1 MRSEPGQSRSQ
12 KHTHRMRVADRRCGS
27 RRTSDGFTLV
37 ELLITVTIIPLVMGA
52 IGLAL
57 MSIFSLQGSAS
68 GRLTDSGGAQVISS
82 TFLKDVQSAQMI
94 TTENT
99 TSVPGS
105 TQCGTGTQLLGLRW
119 NGSGGNYLDYISY
132 VTTPNAGGAS
142 YSMYRQFCSNGS
154 SATPTITDTVATDL
168 SPSTATTPPYVQPT
182 STFSSSPSTG
192 WVSAIEVA
200 NVTINAT
207 ETQSH
212 LVNSTQSFTFT
223 LSASPRQLPAQG
235 DTNPPLGKAPF
246 TLLNKTSCDVLN
258 IGNGTLSIDVG
269 ATTGNGALGINS
281 TCPDSVNIANQ
292 GVLAAGSIIT
302 ADPTLDSVNP
312 NCQTCSYPQHE
323 YYGGQLGDPFANVAP
338 PTSVESGMTAGTC
351 QTTTGTQGQVYNCS
365 PGFYATD
372 PGQTVFANG
381 GTPTV
386 NFTPGGNFWFKQGL
400 SLPNNAIANFATG
413 VYVFDNLANPVTGS
427 SFSTPPGITLNA
439 NNVLFYVASGSVT
452 FGNNIAISMTGL
464 DGTAGTTDYMGVTIW
479 DASAT
484 DINNANGTITHI
496 DPLTLGNNG
505 TSGYGY
511 GGIYVPN
518 GEVVD
523 SQNGTLTAA
532 FIVCDSATF
541 TNGLNVNIKAQ

>member
-1 MRSEPGQSRSQ
+1 MTGRHFQSPTPGTARSNRAQRGGRTAQ
-12 KHTHRMRVADRRCGS
+12 
-27 RRTSDGFTLV
+27 RTSDGFTLV
-37 ELLITVTIIPLVMGA
+37 ELLITVTIIPIVMGA

-68 GRLTDSGGAQVISS
+68 GRLTDSGAAQVISS

-99 TSVPGS
+99 TTSPGS
-105 TQCGTGTQLLGLRW
+105 SQCGTGTQLLGLRW
-119 NGSGGNYLDYISY
+119 NGANGTYLDYVSY
-132 VTTPNAGGAS
+132 VTVPNDVPTS
-142 YSMYRQFCSNGS
+142 YSLYRQFCSNGP
-154 SATPTITDTVATDL
+154 SATPTSTDTLATDI
-168 SPSTATTPPYVQPT
+168 SPSSATTPPTVQCTTSCSTSPT
-182 STFSSSPSTG
+182 TS
-192 WVSAIEVA
+192 WLRAIDVS
-200 NVTINAT
+200 NVTLNAV
-207 ETQSH
+207 ETLSH
-212 LVNSTQSFTFT
+212 LVNSTQSFQFT
-223 LSASPRQLPAQG
+223 LSASPRQIPASG
-235 DTNPPLGKAPF
+235 NTSSLTGKAPF
-246 TLLNKTSCDVLN
+246 TLLNKVTCDVLN

-281 TCPDSVNIANQ
+281 TCPHTVNISNQ

-302 ADPTLDSVNP
+302 SDPTLDSVNP
-312 NCQTCSYPQHE
+312 GCQTCTYPLNE
-323 YYGGQLGDPFANVAP
+323 YYSPQVGDPFSGVPAP
-338 PTSVESGMTAGTC
+338 TGVESGMTAGTC
-351 QTTTGTQGQVYNCS
+351 TSTNGALGQVYNCS

-372 PGQTVFANG
+372 PGQTVFTNG

-400 SLPNNAIANFATG
+400 TLPNNAVANFATG
-413 VYVFDNLANPVTGS
+413 VYIFDNLANPVTGS
-427 SFSTPPGITLNA
+427 SFSTPPGITLNG
-439 NNVLFYVASGSVT
+439 NNVLFYVASGSMS
-452 FGNNIAISMTGL
+452 FGNNISISMTGL
-464 DGTAGTTDYMGVTIW
+464 DGTGGTTDYLGVTIW

-484 DINNANGTITHI
+484 DINNPDGSITHI

-511 GGIYVPN
+511 GGIYVPS

-523 SQNGTLTAA
+523 SENGTLTAA